1 MRRPR
6 GGAALTRPDALPQSW
21 VPRVVNA
28 ALAVFLL
35 LCIAPVVSTF
45 GDHSTL
51 VQVWL
56 VLLAL
61 PVLLVA
67 VLCLAS
73 ALRPGSLGR
82 AARRARARRR
92 RD

>member
-1 MRRPR
+1 
-6 GGAALTRPDALPQSW
+6 
-21 VPRVVNA
+21 
-28 ALAVFLL
+28 VFLL
-35 LCIAPVVSTF
+35 LCLSPIVSTY

-51 VQVWL
+51 VQLWL